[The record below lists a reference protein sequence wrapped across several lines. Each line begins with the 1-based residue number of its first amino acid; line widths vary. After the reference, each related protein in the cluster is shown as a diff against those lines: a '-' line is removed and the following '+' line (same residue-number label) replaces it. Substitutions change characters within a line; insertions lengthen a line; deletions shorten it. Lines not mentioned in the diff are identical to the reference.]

1 MIAVCNLITYSVDL
15 DLVEYD
21 DCTHGSLR
29 LVNSTHDTGVSS
41 GRLELCLNQAWG
53 TVCGEQLGYDEATVA
68 CRQLGGFNDLGKLV
82 LSMYQYYIRELVD
95 SIIYIYIMID
105 VL

>member
-41 GRLELCLNQAWG
+41 GRLELCLNRAWG

-82 LSMYQYYIRELVD
+82 LSMHQYISE
-95 SIIYIYIMID
+95 SW
-105 VL
+105 